1 MFLMLLRSVGKVAKC
16 YEIFVI
22 GLRDVFVL
30 LNSSFTPRCFLFSF
44 FFFSLLFFALV
55 FISEVLAD
63 FNKQPVR
70 SISSTC

>member
-22 GLRDVFVL
+22 SVRDVFVL
-30 LNSSFTPRCFLFSF
+30 LNSSFIPRCFLFSF
-44 FFFSLLFFALV
+44 LFFSLLFFALV

-70 SISSTC
+70 SISSTR